1 MRAVAATRL
10 FRSLLLSALSLSLGG
25 CTRAYLQNEGPYDF
39 RAVEVLRDDCGLI
52 ASPEELWDGELY
64 ISGDVVRMRYGLM
77 EALLVGRFLDGGSES
92 DDAFSLDGSVTN
104 ASVISSNGTECIVD
118 QVTLHMEGT
127 TQCATE
133 FKGVLSVRYEPRA
146 SQAACACQ
154 LWVQYQAVQQNA
166 RPCATSP

>member
-1 MRAVAATRL
+1 MAAIRL
-10 FRSLLLSALSLSLGG
+10 FRSLLLSALFLPLGGG

-39 RAVEVLRDDCGLI
+39 KAVEVLRDDCGLL
-52 ASPEELWDGELY
+52 ASPEALWDGELF

-77 EALLVGRFLDGGSES
+77 DALLVGRFLDGGSES
-92 DDAFSLDGSVTN
+92 DDAFSIDGTVTN
-104 ASVISSNGTECIVD
+104 ASVTAHGAECIVD
-118 QVTLHMEGT
+118 QVTLHVEGT